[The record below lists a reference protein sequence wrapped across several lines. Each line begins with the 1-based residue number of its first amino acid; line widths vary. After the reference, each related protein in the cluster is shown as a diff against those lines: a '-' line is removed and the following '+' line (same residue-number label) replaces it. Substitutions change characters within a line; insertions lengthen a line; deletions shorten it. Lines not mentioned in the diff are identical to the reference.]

1 MIIGSILFVLLIVA
15 FAVALPI
22 VIGVLVYQDANK
34 RVGCNALL
42 WALISALVPTYLG
55 LVCYL
60 IVRRD
65 YPPKVFFGDPNG
77 GCGNQ
82 SYGGPNSYGQQNG
95 YGGANSYG
103 QQTGN
108 QNYGQANGYGQQNSC
123 GGQNGY
129 GQQGGG
135 FDNGQGYSYNAGGK
149 TYAGKNN
156 SGQNQYGQQNGY
168 GQSDGYGQQSSFGGE
183 QYNNYRPSYDYKR
196 DKQRKPIPT
205 WAKILLVAIG
215 IVIGITILSGTFS
228 AIFNATGTTFPG
240 TGTSI

>member
-77 GCGNQ
+77 GYSNQ
-82 SYGGPNSYGQQNG
+82 NYGGPNSYGQQNG
-95 YGGANSYG
+95 YGGSNS
-103 QQTGN
+103 
-108 QNYGQANGYGQQNSC
+108 
-123 GGQNGY
+123 Y

-149 TYAGKNN
+149 TYAGKNS
-156 SGQNQYGQQNGY
+156 SGQGQYGQQNGY